1 MQMKLRGSMKVKDT
15 HQLAKLQECLKEKD
29 WITSNL
35 LLLKSDETGV
45 IRLTPKDLRNLM
57 AAWPHY
63 LGFQYHRKESI
74 ILNKYLGLLSSICAI
89 S

>member
-1 MQMKLRGSMKVKDT
+1 MKVNDT

-35 LLLKSDETGV
+35 LLLKSDQTGV

-57 AAWPHY
+57 AAWPRY
-63 LGFQYHRKESI
+63 LGFRKESI